1 MSSENFK
8 KHLLA
13 FRAFTLAAMVLTA
26 LAYYSPIWWV
36 SLTAPQYPKEMFP
49 DGIRIHFHLNGVFN
63 GCHIRETREHLEG
76 EALDCKHEMD
86 AINHYVGMYPIAAG
100 GPVERAFAP
109 YLFSILGLM
118 MVAFITPGRKKRL
131 ILMGGGS
138 AVIVAWMAAAM
149 LMPGGVKFM
158 SGVYVEEIVKATSI
172 SSEELAKMTGFDV
185 IREGYVEA
193 LGRYFREAKI
203 IETRTGLMMGAAT
216 ILFWGIAIG
225 MAAIVVGMA
234 FLPQLYWLLV
244 IGPAIVPVAFIVEY
258 SAWLWWFGHSLN
270 AMGAFSIKPF
280 MPTVFGQ
287 GKVAQFITYSYPH
300 YGFGLLSAAA
310 VCLVLAALIRRQ
322 QLRAQP
328 EAD

>member
-1 MSSENFK
+1 MSSEKVK
-8 KHLLA
+8 KQLLA
-13 FRAFTLAAMVLTA
+13 FRAFTLVAMVLTG

-36 SLTAPQYPKEMFP
+36 SLSAPQYPAEMFP

-63 GCHIRETREHLEG
+63 GCKKLETREHLEG
-76 EALDCKHEMD
+76 EALDCMHEMD

-109 YLFSILGLM
+109 FLFSILGLM
-118 MVAFITPGRKKRL
+118 MVSFITPGRKKRL
-131 ILMGGGS
+131 IIMGVGS

-149 LMPGGVKFM
+149 LMPGGIKFM
-158 SGVYVEEIVKATSI
+158 SGVYVDGIVKATSL
-172 SSEELAKMTGFDV
+172 SAQELAKMSGMD
-185 IREGYVEA
+185 IIQEGYVEA

-203 IETRTGLMMGAAT
+203 IEARTAMMMGAAKL
-216 ILFWGIAIG
+216 LFWGIAIA
-225 MAAIVVGMA
+225 MAAIVVGLAMM
-234 FLPQLYWLLV
+234 PQLYWLLV
-244 IGPAIVPVAFIVEY
+244 IGPVAFVVEY

-287 GKVAQFITYSYPH
+287 GKVAQFSTFSYPH
-300 YGFGLLSAAA
+300 YGFGLLSVAA

-322 QLRAQP
+322 QLRAAP
-328 EAD
+328 EVD